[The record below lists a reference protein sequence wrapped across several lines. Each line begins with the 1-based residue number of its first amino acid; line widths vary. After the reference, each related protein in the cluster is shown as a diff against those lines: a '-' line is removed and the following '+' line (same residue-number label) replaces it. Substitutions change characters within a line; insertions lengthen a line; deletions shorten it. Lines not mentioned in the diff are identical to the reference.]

1 MSYLYKT
8 ILFDFD
14 GTVFDTI
21 EGITKSVQYALA
33 KHGIRAELS
42 ELRQFAGP
50 PLVEKFVEVYGVSWE
65 EGEQLVLDF
74 RERYNP
80 TGVYESAPFPGI
92 GTFLFQL
99 KDAASAPRGFSAF
112 ARRACR
118 LFRGDRRLGRRD
130 QRPVEGADRLKRDG
144 ALRREARNDGSD
156 RRYEIR
162 RIRRE
167 GMRDRLHRGRMGICS
182 DRRARKSRCGRDR
195 RGSARARTAFA
206 GKLNQRRFAYF
217 SFLSASSGTFCW
229 IVENTEEKND

>member
-92 GTFLFQL
+92 GTFLFRL
-99 KDAASAPRGFSAF
+99 KDAGLQLCIATSKPQHHADFLLSSAGLAGYFEVIVGSGEGINDQSK
-112 ARRACR
+112 ARIVSSVMERCGAERETTGLIGDTKYDVFGAKECGIACIGAGWGYAQIGE
-118 LFRGDRRLGRRD
+118 L
-130 QRPVEGADRLKRDG
+130 EKAGADAIAEDLPALERLLLG
-144 ALRREARNDGSD
+144 N
-156 RRYEIR
+156 
-162 RIRRE
+162 
-167 GMRDRLHRGRMGICS
+167 
-182 DRRARKSRCGRDR
+182 
-195 RGSARARTAFA
+195 
-206 GKLNQRRFAYF
+206 
-217 SFLSASSGTFCW
+217 
-229 IVENTEEKND
+229 